1 MKKLFG
7 LICVMLL
14 IFVVSGPVGATGNGG
29 VFPGGGHTQGVFP
42 GGGQTQ
48 GVFPGGGQTEGVSP
62 SGGQT
67 EGVSPSGG
75 QTEGVSPS
83 GGNGAHASE
92 PATLV
97 LLGCG
102 LVSLAVYGRKRFQ
115 K

>member
-62 SGGQT
+62 SGG
-67 EGVSPSGG
+67 
-75 QTEGVSPS
+75 
-83 GGNGAHASE
+83 NGAHASE